1 MHKAKLKTKILSLL
15 LAVSMVAGNIPET
28 TITAIA
34 AEAGN
39 HAPKI
44 SADAP
49 GMVELEVGDAYDV
62 TQYFTD
68 EDDDALTYTVTCDG
82 EELGADL
89 AAYDYEAS
97 EPGKH
102 ALAVEA
108 SDGIDQTCWNV
119 AVIVTDTADVEHA
132 DENADDQNED
142 AIDVH
147 DGENEDAVAL
157 LSDEDSVGISLDK
170 EVLDLTVE
178 DDAQTITVTK
188 SDTIGDLVWES
199 SDEKV
204 ATVADG
210 AITPV
215 AAGMATI
222 TVKTEDAAYSASC
235 EVTVWDSCG
244 TSAKWTVKDKKATL
258 VIDGSGAIV
267 NSANIR
273 EQPWKAVRASITTV
287 EIGKDITRIGAFSFA
302 AFSKLAT
309 FTIPEDSK
317 LEEIGKNAFMGTA
330 KLTSISLPV
339 TIKTIDDTNV
349 LNKEIH
355 FRGTAAQWESL
366 VFQTQ
371 AKKDVY
377 VLDASGNEVKYE
389 ADPYNGKCGTDATWH
404 FDKDK
409 GTLTISGSGAMA
421 TYNSA
426 SVVPWYKHNAD
437 IQTVKIEKGITS
449 VGGYAFREYTNL
461 TTVELPETI
470 IQIDTCAFWNDTKL
484 TDIALENVEE
494 FGSYSFL
501 GCTGLTSLALT
512 SAKNIGEQ
520 AFVNCS
526 ELTTVT
532 LGSEEHCVEKVGKR
546 AFNGCTALTSV
557 TFANVKEV
565 GEFSFQGSKLT
576 SADLKTVE
584 IVGQSAFYKSTDLK
598 KVIFGKNLKS
608 LQEGAFAYTGISS
621 VSIPGTVTDMK
632 ENVFSGCTSM
642 KNVSV
647 AEGINTVSKG
657 CFSGNTALEEL
668 SLPVTLTSV
677 GQSAFSNCTS
687 LKTVKYAGTR
697 EQWKNVSVEENNE
710 PLVALMEE
718 VINVTGIALN
728 KSELTLNLG
737 GATESLI
744 ATVMPENAS
753 DTRVL
758 WSSENEKIASVDNTG
773 KVTPV
778 GVGVTNIIAKSVDGD
793 FTAVCKVT
801 VVDLDAEFDLSAFSF
816 VATNQEISDE
826 RYQRNTLTV
835 EKQTDG
841 SYHLFAPTYAA
852 VNSNPANNKFSLKIS
867 APEGFDKEFSV
878 TYYTWDTFG
887 QTKTEKTETSV
898 DGTVILENY
907 SNPYPEK
914 RLNGQMYG
922 SHELEYSDFIF
933 KVDGSNHTSRVEFS
947 LYNELKSLKVNCKS
961 DTTISAP
968 EVTRTGDTTYAVT
981 LLRGYTYAIFA
992 SGGLSTNLY
1001 DRSSAYISDGDS
1013 AEVQQTFLYTP
1024 GTEESKD
1031 FTIRIT
1037 NEQQA
1042 YKIADGT
1049 YTLHVTVQDAPVKL
1063 EFEKYVVKVNDEEV
1077 ELTLKG
1083 SYYTFPQLTQNDK
1096 LVIKAVVK
1104 NADDSTKFEWSRGIG
1119 LGKNLI
1125 EGNTD
1130 EIEVD
1135 TSDTQI
1141 SQYWFNATATCKGMT
1156 IKLPMLR
1163 AQKVTALKLT
1173 APEILTQPMG
1183 AEYTVGQTAEPLK
1196 VTVARQSEV
1205 FFVFDWYRCEDQ
1217 DKTNPTLVFKE
1228 NRNLITEDTN
1238 RKTEYTPSTVNAG
1251 IAWYYCEI
1259 YTTKAGIESKKVTS
1273 DCVKVEVKPTDIPLK
1288 GNGTEESPWMLAS
1301 EQDLDVVREKVAAG
1315 SSFAGMYFAFANDIE
1330 LSADWTPIGTTKD
1343 GSGNTN
1349 NGMNILP
1356 FSGTLDGR
1364 NFTVRIAEGGLPLFN
1379 IVRAATIKNL
1389 KIYGTKIE
1397 GFGLID
1403 RYAIDYGDDGNYNT
1417 GCPEIV
1423 SIDNCHILEG
1433 TKIKNS
1439 GFIGGFASG
1448 ANTVTISN
1456 CTVAKDVTIGY
1467 GMTKAYEDGAIM
1479 TTGSFAGDFNGT
1491 ITNCSSA
1498 ATVMG
1503 NRTVGGIVGRK
1514 GQSMGL
1520 FKITNCTFTGT
1531 VQSEGNAGGIVGSG
1545 YDNGTAPNSPCVTI
1559 EDCKVTGNITGK
1571 NWVGGILGREGEI
1584 MQCWSNGSAG
1594 IRNNEFT
1601 GKVHGDSNKTG
1612 GIIGYMPSLNKWN
1625 VIENNY
1631 YDADCGADRGI
1642 AFVKY
1647 VDTSCETHE
1656 TASGATYFDTSKELP
1671 DINGVGQKN
1680 FNRTDDPLGADKEKL
1695 CSTTKRTDKY
1705 VKKLELSGEYKTE
1718 YKVGEAFDT
1727 TGMVFTATWSDDT
1740 TTTPEISEVTFSGF
1754 SSEEAGEKG
1763 ITAEYKDATCVFSVN
1778 VKPNSSKIKI
1788 SISVLG
1794 DEKHDNT
1801 KGPHGLT
1808 MGGLTEW
1815 AKEESF
1821 DANTSETVWDAL
1833 QRVFTANK
1841 MTVDAD
1847 WNDKYN
1853 SMYIKSIN
1861 GIGEFDNG
1869 KLSGWMYTVNGVHPD
1884 VGVSAKYLHE
1894 GDVVIFHYTDD
1905 YSLEKDDVEGMMPA
1919 EVIRLIKEIPDKI
1932 TLAAEKAITAARA
1945 AYEKLTEADRHQVTN
1960 YQKLLDAEKKLS
1972 ALKHDSANARNIHA
1986 VTGNYLKGLSDKTA
2000 PTVSSIGGDW
2010 LVLGLTRSGK
2020 DVPAGY
2026 FDNVAAYV
2034 KKNINAS
2041 GQLDA
2046 NKSTENSRVILALT
2060 AAGFDPR
2067 NVGGYNLLNGLS
2079 DMDFIKKQGLNGP
2092 IWALIALD
2100 SHNYSIP
2107 AGTVSNPTTREKLIE
2122 TILNAQLAD
2131 GGWAYSGTVADSDM
2145 TGMALQALAP
2155 YYKLKTNDK
2164 LTSAVDKAIA
2174 KLSTMQ
2180 KDNGAYATTMGMG
2193 SGSTITSES
2202 TSQVVVAL
2210 TALGIDPN
2218 TDERFVKNGFSAV
2231 DALLDYAVD
2240 GGGFEHL
2247 KGQGMDGM
2255 ATEQGYYALT
2265 SYIRM
2270 RDGKTTLYDMSDVTL
2285 KVGKV
2290 TDSGDNGN
2298 SGTTDDQAKKDQAA
2312 ADKVEKLID
2321 AIGTVTVNS
2330 ETRIKKARNAYDRL
2344 TDAQKK
2350 LVSNYQDLK
2359 DAEKDLKKAKVSYV
2373 EDLIDSIG
2381 NVTLNSKT
2389 KINRAR
2395 TAYDKL
2401 DKSLKDDVGN
2411 LSVLEAAEAAYK
2423 KLLDGS
2429 STADDTAK
2437 KTTGTATG
2445 KAAGKSYG
2453 TATGKASAGT
2463 GSTGELT
2470 AIAGSVEELLDNI
2483 TDDSIAGEILDAI
2496 LAYEDL
2502 TTEEQAALGRDRQ
2515 IEDLKKRVA
2524 ELNQTDRTTGI
2535 SVSGVDWNIQLV
2547 IGDVLDVETIANL
2560 KEQLQ
2565 NCDMLSLW
2573 DISLEDVLTGEKYE
2587 PTGTVLV
2594 KIPLA
2599 LLGDYSSYDGIAVAH
2614 YGEYGNVEYLN
2625 CTVMGDC
2632 LVFNTVEFSRYA
2644 VVGFN
2649 GAFDAEGLMTASVN
2663 ADGTATPAEGMPWL
2677 PWALAGGCG
2686 AALLIVLLM
2695 LAQKKQKSEVGS

>member
-89 AAYDYEAS
+89 AAYDYEAP

-142 AIDVH
+142 VVDVY
-147 DGENEDAVAL
+147 DGENEDAAAL
-157 LSDEDSVGISLDK
+157 EKDSVGISLDK
-170 EVLDLTVE
+170 EALSLTVG
-178 DDAQTITVTK
+178 DDAQTITATK
-188 SDTIGDLVWES
+188 SDTIGDLVWKS
-199 SDEKV
+199 SDEKIAKV
-204 ATVADG
+204 VDG
-210 AITPV
+210 IVTPV

-222 TVKTEDAAYSASC
+222 TAQTEDEAYSASC
-235 EVTVWDSCG
+235 EVTVWGSCG
-244 TSAKWTVKDKKATL
+244 TSAKWTVKNKTTL
-258 VIDGSGAIV
+258 VIDGSGEIED
-267 NSANIR
+267 SANAMK
-273 EQPWKAVRASITTV
+273 QPWKTVKSSITTV
-287 EIGKDITRIGAFSFA
+287 ELGKDITSIGKFAFA
-302 AFSKLAT
+302 MFSKLT
-309 FTIPEDSK
+309 VFTIPKNSNLDA
-317 LEEIGKNAFMGTA
+317 IGLNAFMGTT
-330 KLTSISLPV
+330 KLTSISLPG
-339 TIKTIDDTNV
+339 TIKTINDANIAS
-349 LNKEIH
+349 KEIH
-355 FRGTAAQWESL
+355 FRGTAAQWEAL
-366 VFQTQ
+366 NYT

-377 VLDASGNEVKYE
+377 VLDASGSEVKYE

-426 SVVPWYKHNAD
+426 SVVPWYKHKAD
-437 IQTVKIEKGITS
+437 IQTVKIENGITS

-470 IQIDTCAFWNDTKL
+470 IQIDTYAFCNDTKL
-484 TDIALENVEE
+484 INIALENVEE

-512 SAKNIGEQ
+512 SARNIGEQ
-520 AFVNCS
+520 AFLNCS

-565 GEFSFQGSKLT
+565 GEFSFEKSKLT

-584 IVGQSAFYKSTDLK
+584 IVGQRAFYESTDLK
-598 KVIFGKNLKS
+598 NVIFGNNLKV
-608 LQEGAFAYTGISS
+608 LQESAFASTGISS

-632 ENVFSGCTSM
+632 EYVFSGCTSM
-642 KNVSV
+642 KNASV

-657 CFSGNTALEEL
+657 CFSGNTALEEVT
-668 SLPVTLTSV
+668 LPVTLSSV

-710 PLVALMEE
+710 PLVALMGEE

-744 ATVMPENAS
+744 ATVMPESAS

-758 WSSENEKIASVDNTG
+758 WSSENEEIASVDNTG

-778 GVGVTNIIAKSVDGD
+778 GVGMTNIIAKSVAGG

-816 VATNQEISDE
+816 VATNQEISNE

-835 EKQTDG
+835 EKQNDG

-852 VNSNPANNKFSLKIS
+852 VYSNPANNKLSLKIS

-878 TYYTWDTFG
+878 TYYTWDTLG
-887 QTKTEKTETSV
+887 YTKTEKTETSV

-907 SNPYPEK
+907 SNPYPQK
-914 RLNGQMYG
+914 TLNNQMYG
-922 SHELEYSDFIF
+922 SHELEYSDFRF
-933 KVDGSNHTSRVEFS
+933 KVVGSNHTSRVEFS

-981 LLRGYTYAIFA
+981 LLRGYTYSIFA
-992 SGGLSTNLY
+992 SGGLSTNMY
-1001 DRSSAYISDGDS
+1001 DNSSAYISDGDS
-1013 AEVQQTFLYTP
+1013 EEVQQTFLYTP
-1024 GTEESKD
+1024 DTEESKD

-1077 ELTLKG
+1077 ELTLNG
-1083 SYYTFPQLTQNDK
+1083 SYYTFPQLTQYDK

-1104 NADDSTKFEWSRGIG
+1104 NADDSTEFEWSRG
-1119 LGKNLI
+1119 LGSAKNII
-1125 EGNTD
+1125 EGNTA

-1135 TSDTQI
+1135 TSAIQI
-1141 SQYWFNATATCKGMT
+1141 GQYYFNATATCKGMT
-1156 IKLPMLR
+1156 INLPRLR

-1173 APEILTQPMG
+1173 APKILMQPTG
-1183 AEYTVGQTAEPLK
+1183 AEYTVGQTAEPLR
-1196 VTVARQSEV
+1196 VTVERQLEV
-1205 FFVFDWYRCEDQ
+1205 SFVFDWYRCEDQ
-1217 DKTNPTLVFKE
+1217 DKTNPTFVFKE
-1228 NRNLITEDTN
+1228 NRNLITEDAS
-1238 RKTEYTPSTVNAG
+1238 RKTEYTPSTENAG
-1251 IAWYYCEI
+1251 TAWYYCEM
-1259 YTTKAGIESKKVTS
+1259 YTTKAGIESEKVTS
-1273 DCVKVEVKPTDIPLK
+1273 DCVKVEVKATDMPLQ
-1288 GNGTEESPWMLAS
+1288 GNGTEESPWMLTS

-1343 GSGNTN
+1343 GSSNTN

-1356 FSGTLDGR
+1356 FSGTLDGQ
-1364 NFTVRIAEGGLPLFN
+1364 NFTVRIAEGGRPLFN
-1379 IVRAATIKNL
+1379 IVRTATIKNL

-1403 RYAIDYGDDGNYNT
+1403 RYDVDYGNDGNYNT

-1433 TKIKNS
+1433 TNIKNS

-1456 CTVAKDVTIGY
+1456 CTVAKGVTIGY
-1467 GMTKAYEDGAIM
+1467 GMTKEYESGFTM

-1503 NRTVGGIVGRK
+1503 NRSVGGIVGRK

-1545 YDNGTAPNSPCVTI
+1545 YDDGSAPNSPCVTI

-1584 MQCWSNGSAG
+1584 TQCWGNGIGG

-1601 GKVHGDSNKTG
+1601 GKVHGDSDKTG
-1612 GIIGYMPSLNKWN
+1612 GIIGYMSSLNKWN
-1625 VIENNY
+1625 IVENNY

-1671 DINGVGQKN
+1671 DIKGVAMKE

-1740 TTTPEISEVTFSGF
+1740 TTTPEIGEVTFSGF

-1763 ITAEYKDATCVFSVN
+1763 ITAEYKDATCVFSVT

-1794 DEKHDNT
+1794 DEKHDDT

-1815 AKEESF
+1815 AKEDNF
-1821 DANTSETVWDAL
+1821 DADTSETVWDAL
-1833 QRVFTANK
+1833 QRVFQAKK
-1841 MTVDAD
+1841 MEVDYEFTS
-1847 WNDKYN
+1847 KYN
-1853 SMYIKSIN
+1853 SIYIKSVN

-1869 KLSGWMYTVNGVHPD
+1869 QNSGWMYTVNGVHPE

-1894 GDVVIFHYTDD
+1894 GDVVIFHYTDN
-1905 YSLEKDDVEGMMPA
+1905 YLLEKDDVEDMTPA
-1919 EVIRLIKEIPDKI
+1919 EVIRLIEAIPDKI
-1932 TLAAEKAITAARA
+1932 MLEAEETITAARA
-1945 AYEKLTEADRHQVTN
+1945 AYEKLTEADRDQVTN

-2350 LVSNYQDLK
+2350 LVSNYQNLK

-2632 LVFNTVEFSRYA
+2632 LVFNTVEFSKYA

>member
-82 EELGADL
+82 EELGTDL

-132 DENADDQNED
+132 DENAADQNED
-142 AIDVH
+142 AIDVY

-157 LSDEDSVGISLDK
+157 EEDSEGISLDK
-170 EVLDLTVE
+170 EALSLTIK
-178 DDAQTITVTK
+178 DGAQTITATK

-199 SDEKV
+199 SDKSV
-204 ATVADG
+204 ATVDG
-210 AITPV
+210 GVVTPK

-222 TVKTEDAAYSASC
+222 TVQTEDAAYSASC

-244 TSAKWTVKDKKATL
+244 DSAIWTVKDKKATL
-258 VIDGSGAIV
+258 VIDGSGAIAD
-267 NSANIR
+267 SANAMK
-273 EQPWKAVRASITTV
+273 QPWKAVRASITTV
-287 EIGKDITRIGAFSFA
+287 EIGKDITRIGNFSFA
-302 AFSKLAT
+302 MFSKLAT
-309 FTIPEDSK
+309 FIIPEDSK
-317 LEEIGKNAFMGTA
+317 LEAIGKNAFMSTA
-330 KLTSISLPV
+330 RLTSISLPG
-339 TIKTIDDTNV
+339 TINKIDDTNV
-349 LNKEIH
+349 LNKVIH
-355 FRGTAAQWESL
+355 FRGTAAQWEAL
-366 VFQTQ
+366 NCT

-377 VLDASGNEVKYE
+377 VLDAIGNEVKYE
-389 ADPYNGKCGTDATWH
+389 ADPYNGKCGTDAIWH
-404 FDKDK
+404 FGKDT
-409 GTLTISGSGAMA
+409 GTLTINGSGAMNNYSNA
-421 TYNSA
+421 TPSPWNQHKDVITK
-426 SVVPWYKHNAD
+426 VVIGD
-437 IQTVKIEKGITS
+437 GITS
-449 VGGYAFREYTNL
+449 IGTYAFSGYSNL
-461 TTVELPETI
+461 KTVELPETVTK
-470 IQIDTCAFWNDTKL
+470 IDNYAFENNTKL
-484 TDIALENVEE
+484 TDINLKNVGIIGDYA
-494 FGSYSFL
+494 FQQ
-501 GCTGLTSLALT
+501 CTGLTSVVLESANTIGKWAFWKCSGVKSVSLGSENAKVTSVGLRAFQDCEALET
-512 SAKNIGEQ
+512 VAFNNVGQIGTY
-520 AFVNCS
+520 AFSGTALKTADLRTVS
-526 ELTTVT
+526 QIDDTAFAGVKTLQTVMLGSGLTTVGGSVFESTGIKEIT
-532 LGSEEHCVEKVGKR
+532 LPGSITEMGNGVFFKCLNLEKVIVEEGITTIPKVTFSD
-546 AFNGCTALTSV
+546 ASALKEISLPSSLTSI
-557 TFANVKEV
+557 
-565 GEFSFQGSKLT
+565 G
-576 SADLKTVE
+576 D
-584 IVGQSAFYKSTDLK
+584 SAFFNCNILATVNY
-598 KVIFGKNLKS
+598 
-608 LQEGAFAYTGISS
+608 
-621 VSIPGTVTDMK
+621 PGTKEEWNSKVKVDTDNDPLVSLMGESAIAVT
-632 ENVFSGCTSM
+632 G
-642 KNVSV
+642 
-647 AEGINTVSKG
+647 
-657 CFSGNTALEEL
+657 
-668 SLPVTLTSV
+668 VTL
-677 GQSAFSNCTS
+677 N
-687 LKTVKYAGTR
+687 KT
-697 EQWKNVSVEENNE
+697 E
-710 PLVALMEE
+710 
-718 VINVTGIALN
+718 I
-728 KSELTLNLG
+728 TLDLG
-737 GATESLI
+737 GATETLI
-744 ATVMPENAS
+744 ATITPNNATNKS
-753 DTRVL
+753 VSWT
-758 WSSENEKIASVDNTG
+758 SENEKVATVNDGT
-773 KVTPV
+773 VTPT
-778 GVGVTNIIAKSVDGD
+778 GVGLTTITVKTTDGNL
-793 FTAVCKVT
+793 TASCQVT
-801 VVDLDAEFDLSAFSF
+801 VNDSDPEIDLTSF
-816 VATNQEISDE
+816 EAVVHGTQISDE
-826 RYQRNTLTV
+826 RYKRDKLIIERQ
-835 EKQTDG
+835 KDG
-841 SYHLFAPTYAA
+841 SYRLLAPTYTIQPTDS
-852 VNSNPANNKFSLKIS
+852 VRKPELVFR
-867 APEGFDKEFSV
+867 APQELGKEFTV
-878 TYYTWDTFG
+878 TYDEWDNDNPNA
-887 QTKTEKTETSV
+887 TKTEKTVTSV
-898 DGTVILENY
+898 NGEVSLKDYYQNNGIPLEGLFAG
-907 SNPYPEK
+907 K
-914 RLNGQMYG
+914 MVL
-922 SHELEYSDFIF
+922 SDFVF
-933 KVDGSNHTSRVEFS
+933 QVEGSDRTYRVELS
-947 LYNELKSLKVNCKS
+947 LYNELRNIWVKNA
-961 DTTISAP
+961 DTTVADPVISK
-968 EVTRTGDTTYAVT
+968 TGDKEYTVT
-981 LLRGYTYAIFA
+981 LLRGDTYTITAFA
-992 SGGLSTNLY
+992 FQKSSTYLA
-1001 DRSSAYISDGDS
+1001 SIPYISDGTG
-1013 AEVQQTFLYTP
+1013 AETANTITYTV
-1024 GTEESKD
+1024 GTELEKN
-1031 FTIRIT
+1031 FKIRIT
-1037 NEQQA
+1037 NPREA
-1042 YKIADGT
+1042 YHIADET
-1049 YTLHVTVQDAPVKL
+1049 YTLHVQVQEPPADRLK
-1063 EFEKYVVKVNDEEV
+1063 FEKYVVKVNGKEV
-1077 ELTLKG
+1077 EVTQNNSL
-1083 SYYTFPQLTQNDK
+1083 YTFPKITQYDK
-1096 LVIKAVVK
+1096 LVIKAVVQ
-1104 NADDSTKFEWSRGIG
+1104 NADENTTFAWSRGMG
-1119 LGKNLI
+1119 LAKSEM
-1125 EGNTD
+1125 EGTTE
-1130 EIEVD
+1130 EITVD
-1135 TSDTQI
+1135 TTSIRIPD
-1141 SQYWFNATATCKGMT
+1141 YYFNVNVTRANET
-1156 IKLPMLR
+1156 ITLPQLR
-1163 AQKVTALKLT
+1163 TSVKALNLT
-1173 APEILTQPMG
+1173 APKIIRQPEE
-1183 AEYTVGQTAEPLK
+1183 AEYTVGETAVPLSVVVK
-1196 VTVARQSEV
+1196 SIAAGEGELV
-1205 FFVFDWYRCEDQ
+1205 FKWYRCEDQ
-1217 DKTNPTLVFKE
+1217 NKTNPTLIFEE
-1228 NRNLITEDTN
+1228 NRFLPDFDAGGQ
-1238 RKTEYTPSTVNAG
+1238 KTDYTPDTTKTG
-1251 IAWYYCEI
+1251 TQWYYCEI
-1259 YTTKAGIESKKVTS
+1259 YKTKADLESDKITT
-1273 DCVKVEVKPTDIPLK
+1273 DCVKVTVRDAGIQLQ
-1288 GNGTEESPWMLAS
+1288 GDGTEESPWLLTS
-1301 EQDLDVVREKVAAG
+1301 EADLNVLRKKVAAG
-1315 SSFAGMYFAFANDIE
+1315 SAFSGMYFAFANDIT
-1330 LSADWTPIGTTKD
+1330 LSSDWIPIGQTKD
-1343 GSGNTN
+1343 GTDDFKQGK
-1349 NGMNILP
+1349 NILP
-1356 FSGTLDGR
+1356 FSGILDGR

-1397 GFGLID
+1397 GFGLIN
-1403 RYAIDYGDDGNYNT
+1403 RYKVDYGDDGTYGT
-1417 GCPEIV
+1417 GCPETV
-1423 SIDNCHILEG
+1423 TIDNCHILTG
-1433 TKIKNS
+1433 TTIKNS
-1439 GFIGGFASG
+1439 GFIGGNGSG
-1448 ANTVTISN
+1448 SNIITISN
-1456 CTVAKDVTIGY
+1456 CTVDSGVTIGE
-1467 GMTKAYEDGAIM
+1467 GAEDNEII
-1479 TTGSFAGDFNGT
+1479 GSFAGEFNGT
-1491 ITNCSSA
+1491 VTNCSSA
-1498 ATVMG
+1498 ATVKG
-1503 NRTVGGIVGRK
+1503 KRAVGGIIGYK
-1514 GQSMGL
+1514 GQSMGPCDV
-1520 FKITNCTFTGT
+1520 KDCKFTGT
-1531 VQSEGNAGGIVGSG
+1531 IISESVAGGIIGSG
-1545 YDNGTAPNSPCVTI
+1545 YSSSTAPNSPCVTI
-1559 EDCKVTGNITGK
+1559 EDCVVTGDITGK
-1571 NWVGGILGREGEI
+1571 AYVGGILGQEGQI
-1584 MQCWSNGSAG
+1584 TQCWGNGIGG

-1601 GKVHGDSNKTG
+1601 GKVHGASDKTG
-1612 GIIGYMPSLNKWN
+1612 GIIGYMCSLNKWN

-1631 YDADCGADRGI
+1631 YDADCGTDRGI

-1705 VKKLELSGEYKTE
+1705 VKKLELSGEYKTKYE
-1718 YKVGEAFDT
+1718 VGEAFDT

-1763 ITAEYKDATCVFSVN
+1763 ITAKYKDATCVFNVT
-1778 VKPNSSKIKI
+1778 VKPHSSKIKI

-1794 DEKHDNT
+1794 DEKHDDT

-1821 DANTSETVWDAL
+1821 DADTSETVWDAL
-1833 QRVFTANK
+1833 QRVFEK
-1841 MTVDAD
+1841 YKITVD
-1847 WNDKYN
+1847 WEWSNKYN
-1853 SMYIKSIN
+1853 TVYIKSVN
-1861 GIGEFDNG
+1861 DIGEFDNG
-1869 KLSGWMYTVNGVHPD
+1869 YNSGWLYTVNGKHSD

-1894 GDVVIFHYTDD
+1894 GDVIIFHYTDD
-1905 YSLEKDDVEGMMPA
+1905 YTLEKHDVEGMMPA
-1919 EVIRLIKEIPDKI
+1919 EVIRLIDAIPDKI
-1932 TLAAEKAITAARA
+1932 TLEAEEAITAARA

-1960 YQKLLDAEKKLS
+1960 YQKLLDAEKALS

-2010 LVLGLTRSGK
+2010 LVMGLTRSSK

-2060 AAGFDPR
+2060 AAGFDPQ

-2100 SHNYSIP
+2100 SHNYGIP
-2107 AGTVSNPTTREKLIE
+2107 AGTASNPTTRDKLV
-2122 TILNAQLAD
+2122 TAILDAQLPD

-2155 YYKLKTNDK
+2155 YYKLGTNDA
-2164 LTSAVDKAIA
+2164 LTSAVNKAIE

-2180 KDNGAYATTMGMG
+2180 KDNGAFATYDG
-2193 SGSTITSES
+2193 TITSES
-2202 TSQVVVAL
+2202 ISQVIVAL

-2445 KAAGKSYG
+2445 KAAGKSSG

-2502 TTEEQAALGRDRQ
+2502 TIEEQAALGRDRQ
-2515 IEDLKKRVA
+2515 IEDLKKRAA

>member
-132 DENADDQNED
+132 DENAADQNED
-142 AIDVH
+142 AIDVY

-157 LSDEDSVGISLDK
+157 EEDSEGISLDQK
-170 EVLDLTVE
+170 ALSLTVG
-178 DDAQTITVTK
+178 DGTRTITVTK
-188 SDTIGDLVWES
+188 SDTIGDLVWKS

-204 ATVADG
+204 AKVDG
-210 AITPV
+210 GVVTPV
-215 AAGMATI
+215 AMGTTTI
-222 TVKTEDAAYSASC
+222 TATTVDGSFTEDC
-235 EVTVWDSCG
+235 KVTVWGSCG
-244 TSAKWTVKDKKATL
+244 SEAKWFCDGTTL
-258 VIDGSGAIV
+258 TIEGSGSIDD
-267 NSANIR
+267 SAAMK
-273 EQPWKAVRASITTV
+273 QPWKSYLRKITKVVLGSQITS
-287 EIGKDITRIGAFSFA
+287 IGKFSFA
-302 AFSKLAT
+302 GCIALT
-309 FTIPEDSK
+309 VVEIPEDSK
-317 LEEIGKNAFMGTA
+317 LESISTSAFNMTN
-330 KLTSISLPV
+330 KLTSVTLPGGLVSIS
-339 TIKTIDDTNV
+339 DTNIA
-349 LNKEIH
+349 NKEIH
-355 FRGTAAQWESL
+355 FRGTEAQWEKL
-366 VFQTQ
+366 GYTG
-371 AKKDVY
+371 KKNVY
-377 VLDASGNEVKYE
+377 VLDANGEE
-389 ADPYNGKCGTDATWH
+389 ALYNPNPYDGKCGANATWH
-404 FDKDK
+404 YDKAT
-409 GTLTISGSGAMA
+409 GTLTISGTGAIA
-421 TYNSA
+421 DYSTA
-426 SVVPWYKHNAD
+426 APAPWSKLRAD
-437 IQTVKIEKGITS
+437 IQTVVVEDGITAIGNS
-449 VGGYAFREYTNL
+449 AFAA
-461 TTVELPETI
+461 
-470 IQIDTCAFWNDTKL
+470 CTKL
-484 TDIALENVEE
+484 QTITLADSVTSIGESAFNGSDVFTEISLEKVTAVGKSAFSGCAGLKGVSLPNVV
-494 FGSYSFL
+494 S
-501 GCTGLTSLALT
+501 
-512 SAKNIGEQ
+512 IGEQ
-520 AFVNCS
+520 AFANCTGLSSISLGSDDVEVESIGIRAFQNCS
-526 ELTTVT
+526 SLETAIFKNVKSIPQWAFQGTALIKVSFANVTEIGAQSFTNVTTLEEVSFGART
-532 LGSEEHCVEKVGKR
+532 TTIGSR
-546 AFNGCTALTSV
+546 AFSGTGIKAVAIPSNVVFLEGSVFANCAALKKAEIAEGIREIPASLFYGDSSLESVALPTTLEKIGDYAFYNCTALTKVNYAGSDAQWAQITIGTNNDPLLNARGLV
-557 TFANVKEV
+557 AVSGITLDKQELNLTV
-565 GEFSFQGSKLT
+565 GE
-576 SADLKTVE
+576 
-584 IVGQSAFYKSTDLK
+584 
-598 KVIFGKNLKS
+598 
-608 LQEGAFAYTGISS
+608 
-621 VSIPGTVTDMK
+621 VSD
-632 ENVFSGCTSM
+632 
-642 KNVSV
+642 
-647 AEGINTVSKG
+647 
-657 CFSGNTALEEL
+657 
-668 SLPVTLTSV
+668 
-677 GQSAFSNCTS
+677 
-687 LKTVKYAGTR
+687 
-697 EQWKNVSVEENNE
+697 
-710 PLVALMEE
+710 PLVATVLPQDATDKT
-718 VINVTGIALN
+718 VTWQSSDT
-728 KSELTLNLG
+728 KV
-737 GATESLI
+737 
-744 ATVMPENAS
+744 ATVDNNGAVTAVSAGSAVITAVTKDGNFSAACSVTVELNEDAIDLTTFSFTLKSSTRDGTMFEFPDLQIERATKDTYRLNVPVYAVYDEAPGRTVSIEMSAPDDWDKDFTVTYTAWAS
-753 DTRVL
+753 
-758 WSSENEKIASVDNTG
+758 A
-773 KVTPV
+773 
-778 GVGVTNIIAKSVDGD
+778 VDGGYCLGQK
-793 FTAVCKVT
+793 TAESKDGKA
-801 VVDLDAEFDLSAFSF
+801 VVSQYYNDTAWYDTPE
-816 VATNQEISDE
+816 
-826 RYQRNTLTV
+826 
-835 EKQTDG
+835 
-841 SYHLFAPTYAA
+841 
-852 VNSNPANNKFSLKIS
+852 LK
-867 APEGFDKEFSV
+867 
-878 TYYTWDTFG
+878 
-887 QTKTEKTETSV
+887 
-898 DGTVILENY
+898 
-907 SNPYPEK
+907 
-914 RLNGQMYG
+914 
-922 SHELEYSDFIF
+922 YSDFIV
-933 KVDGSNHTSRVEFS
+933 KTGDNGHEYKITMS
-947 LYNELKSLKVNCKS
+947 LYNDLSLLAVKPMIGESVGTPLTVS
-961 DTTISAP
+961 RDS
-968 EVTRTGDTTYAVT
+968 TYAYSAT
-981 LLRGYTYAIFA
+981 LTRGTRYQILAY
-992 SGGLSTNLY
+992 GGTG
-1001 DRSSAYISDGDS
+1001 RSSAITKSKAYICEAGNKKASG
-1013 AEVQQTFLYTP
+1013 EYTKYYYTP
-1024 GTEESKD
+1024 GDENQKD
-1031 FTIRIT
+1031 FVIKIT
-1037 NEQQA
+1037 NDDSSLNIAEQVYSLHFDIQDVPENVPSFNK
-1042 YKIADGT
+1042 YIV
-1049 YTLHVTVQDAPVKL
+1049 TLNGKTIELKKGEKL
-1063 EFEKYVVKVNDEEV
+1063 P
-1077 ELTLKG
+1077 
-1083 SYYTFPQLTQNDK
+1083 SITQNDDLSIRVVFDNVDESAEYAWVK
-1096 LVIKAVVK
+1096 GATPSTQKPVGDNRDTLTVDTSSTSGMSYVFACTVKCNGQSVKSPLFMVQKVNALQFAPPVITAQPGS
-1104 NADDSTKFEWSRGIG
+1104 ATYP
-1119 LGKNLI
+1119 LGKTASSLKIEATSSQGGRLRYQWYKNNTNSNKGGELI
-1125 EGNTD
+1125 EG
-1130 EIEVD
+1130 
-1135 TSDTQI
+1135 
-1141 SQYWFNATATCKGMT
+1141 ATASTY
-1156 IKLPMLR
+1156 LPE
-1163 AQKVTALKLT
+1163 T
-1173 APEILTQPMG
+1173 
-1183 AEYTVGQTAEPLK
+1183 
-1196 VTVARQSEV
+1196 SEV
-1205 FFVFDWYRCEDQ
+1205 G
-1217 DKTNPTLVFKE
+1217 TT
-1228 NRNLITEDTN
+1228 
-1238 RKTEYTPSTVNAG
+1238 
-1251 IAWYYCEI
+1251 WYYCEAWAYKGDI
-1259 YTTKAGIESKKVTS
+1259 VGEKATSGCAEITVTKSILPFAGSGTVS
-1273 DCVKVEVKPTDIPLK
+1273 DPFII
-1288 GNGTEESPWMLAS
+1288 SS
-1301 EQDLDVVREKVAAG
+1301 EADLDAIRKEVADG
-1315 SSFAGMYFAFANDIE
+1315 NPFAGMYFQFGTDII
-1330 LSADWTPIGTTKD
+1330 LSNEWQPIGTTKD
-1343 GSGNTN
+1343 GSGDARNGTN
-1349 NGMNILP
+1349 MLP
-1356 FSGTLDGR
+1356 FAGILDGA
-1364 NFTVRIAEGGLPLFN
+1364 NHIVTVADGGKPLFN
-1379 IVRAATIKNL
+1379 YVRNATVKNL
-1389 KIYGTKIE
+1389 KIQGTNIDGYGLVNCYTV
-1397 GFGLID
+1397 
-1403 RYAIDYGDDGNYNT
+1403 DYGDDGDYWGT
-1417 GCPEIV
+1417 GVPETI
-1423 SIDNCHILEG
+1423 SIENCHILSG
-1433 TKIKNS
+1433 TNIKYS
-1439 GFIGGFASG
+1439 GFLGGYASG
-1448 ANTVTISN
+1448 LNIVRFSN
-1456 CTVAKDVTIGY
+1456 CTVAQNVTIGY
-1467 GMTKAYEDGAIM
+1467 GMADMMPDGL
-1479 TTGSFAGDFNGT
+1479 THSTGALAGDFNGYV
-1491 ITNCSSA
+1491 TNCSSA
-1498 ATVMG
+1498 ATVKG
-1503 NRTVGGIVGRK
+1503 QDKVGGLIGAK
-1514 GQSMGL
+1514 GQSMGPCE
-1520 FKITNCTFTGT
+1520 IVDSQFTGT
-1531 VQSEGNAGGIVGSG
+1531 VVSNGCAGGVVGSG
-1545 YDNGTAPNSPCVTI
+1545 YSSGNSPCVTI
-1559 EDCKVTGNITGK
+1559 EKCTVSGEITGK
-1571 NWVGGILGREGEI
+1571 TSVGGILGKEGEI
-1584 MQCWSNGSAG
+1584 VQCWDNGIGG
-1594 IRNNEFT
+1594 IRNNQFT
-1601 GKVHGDSNKTG
+1601 GVIHASGKNVG
-1612 GIIGYMPSLNKWN
+1612 GIIGYMCSINRYN
-1625 VIENNY
+1625 RIENNY
-1631 YDADCGADRGI
+1631 YTPNCGANCGI
-1642 AFVKY
+1642 GFVKY
-1647 VDTSCETHE
+1647 VDTDCATHE
-1656 TASGATYFDTSKELP
+1656 TESGAVYFDTSKELP
-1671 DINGVGQKN
+1671 GISGVDKKN
-1680 FNRTDDPLGADKEKL
+1680 LNRSDDPLGADKDKL
-1695 CSTTKRTDKY
+1695 CYSEKRTEAY
-1705 VKKLELSGEYKTE
+1705 VESIAVSGKYKTE
-1718 YKVGEAFDT
+1718 YLAGEKFDT
-1727 TGMVFTATWSDDT
+1727 AGIIVTATWSNGDT
-1740 TTTPEISEVTFSGF
+1740 TTPAISEVTFTGF
-1754 SSEEAGEKG
+1754 DSTEPGTIT
-1763 ITAEYKDATCVFSVN
+1763 ITAQYK
-1778 VKPNSSKIKI
+1778 NSSTTFVLTIKPRSNKITVSV
-1788 SISVLG
+1788 SIYG
-1794 DEKHDNT
+1794 DNKH
-1801 KGPHGLT
+1801 GASGGVHGLA
-1808 MGGLTEW
+1808 MGGLSPW
-1815 AKEESF
+1815 ASEPNMEA
-1821 DANTSETVWDAL
+1821 DTSETVWDVL
-1833 QRVFTANK
+1833 KRVFSK
-1841 MTVDAD
+1841 HSMSFDAS
-1847 WNDKYN
+1847 DKNQYN
-1853 SMYIKSIN
+1853 TIYIASIN
-1861 GIGEFDNG
+1861 GLGEFDNG
-1869 KLSGWMYTVNGVHPD
+1869 QNSGWMYTVNGVHPD
-1884 VGVSAKYLHE
+1884 VGVSAKYLHD

-1905 YSLEKDDVEGMMPA
+1905 YTLEKHDVEGMTPA
-1919 EVIRLIKEIPDKI
+1919 EVIRLIKAIPDKI
-1932 TLAAEKAITAARA
+1932 TLEAEETITAARA
-1945 AYEKLTEADRHQVTN
+1945 AYEKLAEVDRDQVIN

-2100 SHNYSIP
+2100 SHNYSTP

-2240 GGGFEHL
+2240 GGFEHL

-2686 AALLIVLLM
+2686 AALLIALLM